1 MPAQQ
6 HGIKLRQHVSR
17 YISMEITS
25 PVVEAEEVVFQIV
38 LLLLAFP
45 LDYIYI
51 DPDSSYAKGTR
62 SESLLRGLV
71 SI

>member
-6 HGIKLRQHVSR
+6 HGAKLRQHVSR

-25 PVVEAEEVVFQIV
+25 PVVETEEAILEIV

-45 LDYIYI
+45 SDCICAGPTICCFFYFF
-51 DPDSSYAKGTR
+51 DSS
-62 SESLLRGLV
+62 
-71 SI
+71 